1 MSACPPPMFSAS
13 LAAAG
18 IGKLVSF
25 PLTETVL
32 PAMGAPVVGTGAE
45 TIADA
50 LWLGPAELVPAE
62 LAAGVPDEHAA
73 TDRLAAQAVRA
84 SAAERYLFIRF
95 LYWVHKSQ
103 VPTLN
108 APTIRRARFDRE

>member
-1 MSACPPPMFSAS
+1 
-13 LAAAG
+13 
-18 IGKLVSF
+18 
-25 PLTETVL
+25 
-32 PAMGAPVVGTGAE
+32 MGAPVVGTGAE

-50 LWLGPAELVPAE
+50 LWLGEAELVPAGLVLAE

-73 TDRLAAQAVRA
+73 RDRLAAQAARA

-108 APTIRRARFDRE
+108 APTIRRARFDREPWQALRCAALSPRPVRLIYLNAC